1 MQTKLLT
8 IFLLFFTSAVFS
20 EDFKTVNGKE
30 YKDATVTRVEP
41 DGVVVKTKSGVTK
54 VYFIELPKDVQE
66 HFHYDS
72 EKAAS
77 YSAEQATNYTA
88 YQKRQEETQRQQQD
102 ADAKNKAVL
111 AEQQAATNRTHSL
124 QVRYDSLQKQ
134 EDDLLRQIGEAKQPG
149 PEYREGK
156 SVRHHPNP
164 QKSQLPRLQ
173 SHLSDVRHEKSEV
186 KKAIREIATVGI
198 KSNAGTRA
206 HCKASRNWIGDSWF
220 RTKCFRSAMRSRIAF
235 IGSDPRLHTAR

>member
-1 MQTKLLT
+1 MSTT
-8 IFLLFFTSAVFS
+8 IVTFLILCFASAALS

-41 DGVVVKTKSGVTK
+41 DGIVVKTKSGVTK
-54 VYFIELPKDVQE
+54 VYFAELPKEVQE
-66 HFHYDS
+66 RFHYDS

-88 YQKRQEETQRQQQD
+88 YQRQQDETQRQQQA
-102 ADAKNKAVL
+102 ADEKNNAAL
-111 AEQQAATNRTHSL
+111 AAQQAATNRTQAL
-124 QVRYDSLQKQ
+124 QTRYAVLQKH

-164 QKSQLPRLQ
+164 QKSQLSLFQ
-173 SHLSDVRHEKSEV
+173 SHLSDVRREKSEV
-186 KKAIREIATVGI
+186 KKQLE
-198 KSNAGTRA
+198 KSQR
-206 HCKASRNWIGDSWF
+206 
-220 RTKCFRSAMRSRIAF
+220 
-235 IGSDPRLHTAR
+235 